1 MAAVYGVWAGVVVAH
16 ALGMPLEGQDRALR
30 MGDGFYDAVVGHLD
44 HLETGSHLVN
54 GLVVGAV
61 GGKISTVVL
70 SQPTVGGG
78 SGHMDLVFGDPL
90 VTAELGNVLDQA
102 AAKVNVDDLMAFADA
117 QNRLASAGKEIQDG
131 KLFVIQFGID
141 AFGTIDRLT
150 VAGWI
155 YIGTARQDQAVV
167 LS

>member
-61 GGKISTVVL
+61 GGKVSAVVL
-70 SQPTVGGG
+70 SQPAIGCG

-90 VTAELGNVLDQA
+90 VTAKLGNVLDQA
-102 AAKVNVDDLMAFADA
+102 ATKMDVDDLMAFTDA
-117 QNRLASAGKEIQDG
+117 QDRFVCVGESIQDG

-141 AFGTIDRLT
+141 ALGTIDRLT
-150 VAGWI
+150 IAGWI